1 MRHWLAILILGT
13 YLCSVTELHQL
24 FKIPALFSH
33 YSEDV
38 QERPDEG
45 FFCFL
50 ADHYF
55 EGTHH
60 EAEDQEDHGDLP
72 FHGHHDCTSHSVQIG
87 SIEPNGITVIH
98 MAITPSEQPLL
109 DDASYSFL
117 LSRDVWQPPKA

>member
-1 MRHWLAILILGT
+1 MRHWLAFLVLGT

-24 FKIPALFSH
+24 FKVPALFEH
-33 YSEDV
+33 YAEDLGD
-38 QERPDEG
+38 RPDES
-45 FFCFL
+45 FLCFL

-60 EAEDQEDHGDLP
+60 DAEDQEDHGDLP
-72 FHGHHDCTSHSVQIG
+72 FSNHQDCTSHALQIVCPLPG
-87 SIEPNGITVIH
+87 GIAASTL
-98 MAITPSEQPLL
+98 AFTPSEQPLL